1 MSLLV
6 DTPTE
11 PAAPVEAPPVHWLRR
26 LWPLPAALAIV
37 AVVALV
43 PDWGRAGPAPGEALV
58 SVDGSARVERAD
70 GTVERRVGGGT
81 ADGPAETTL
90 RQGDGF
96 DLVTGR
102 ADLQLNGSIR
112 MQARPGTSL
121 VMGRTP
127 ELRTGDLLVTGAEP
141 TSVSSGRTRVR
152 LDGSSSRSVA
162 ARLARTA
169 GLSVGLYRG
178 TARIDS
184 AGVAATVHRLRRIE
198 VPALGELTE
207 AQPVRYDTTDPW
219 DQRYLVDAISLDQ
232 QLTRLLPGFMASAG
246 PDVGRAANLAALLDP
261 IARMPSRRELARLV
275 DPDRPADDVLV
286 GATISGL
293 DRGGSY
299 ADRWRAVFRF
309 RDAGATWG
317 LVAMDRGVGPK
328 LVLDALGQV
337 FEAEDLDFEDQAGV
351 PGDPVIDETE
361 DGTGDSGAGAGGSDG
376 AQGGGGSSGG
386 GSDGGPVTPT
396 LPPVPTLPP
405 TPTVPVTPTLPPVT
419 DPVGGIVDGLGNTV
433 EDVVDGVGDTVD
445 GVLDPEPDGGP
456 NCLLGVVCT

>member
-1 MSLLV
+1 
-6 DTPTE
+6 
-11 PAAPVEAPPVHWLRR
+11 
-26 LWPLPAALAIV
+26 
-37 AVVALV
+37 
-43 PDWGRAGPAPGEALV
+43 
-58 SVDGSARVERAD
+58 
-70 GTVERRVGGGT
+70 
-81 ADGPAETTL
+81 
-90 RQGDGF
+90 
-96 DLVTGR
+96 
-102 ADLQLNGSIR
+102 
-112 MQARPGTSL
+112 
-121 VMGRTP
+121 
-127 ELRTGDLLVTGAEP
+127 
-141 TSVSSGRTRVR
+141 
-152 LDGSSSRSVA
+152 VA

-198 VPALGELTE
+198 VPARGVLTE
-207 AQPVRYDTTDPW
+207 AQPVRYDTADPW
-219 DQRYLVDAISLDQ
+219 DQRYLTDAISLDQ
-232 QLTRLLPGFMASAG
+232 QLKRLLPGFMASAG

-261 IARMPSRRELARLV
+261 IAGMPSRREFARLV

-286 GATISGL
+286 GATVSAL

-299 ADRWRAVFRF
+299 ADRWRAAFRF

-337 FEAEDLDFEDQAGV
+337 FEAEDLDFEDQAGA
-351 PGDPVIDETE
+351 PGDPVIDGGEN
-361 DGTGDSGAGAGGSDG
+361 GTGDSGAGTGGSG
-376 AQGGGGSSGG
+376 GGGSSGGGSSGG

-405 TPTVPVTPTLPPVT
+405 PTVPPPLPPVT
-419 DPVGGIVDGLGNTV
+419 DPVGGIVDGLGTTV